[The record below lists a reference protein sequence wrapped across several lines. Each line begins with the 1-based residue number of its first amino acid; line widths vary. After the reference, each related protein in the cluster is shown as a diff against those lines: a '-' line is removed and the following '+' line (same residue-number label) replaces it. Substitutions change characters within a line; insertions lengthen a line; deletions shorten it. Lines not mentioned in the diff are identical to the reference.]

1 MKQLQIWNHKSSG
14 ETYAVIVDAGI
25 VVEAC
30 GALHHTEV
38 AEIVKEGS
46 IFNNDDP
53 ELVDWLND
61 KPDDFQ
67 LV

>member
-14 ETYAVIVDAGI
+14 ETYAAVVDGNGI

-38 AEIVKEGS
+38 DDLLKEGS
-46 IFNNDDP
+46 IINNEP
-53 ELVDWLND
+53 ELVDWLNE
-61 KPDDFQ
+61 KQDDFQ